1 MGRCTMGLV
10 VRVIVGDGVAWGLW
24 ILEWWKGSNGLAVV
38 LRLSRSRNPSD
49 WSVGLGFHLNGQLG
63 LGFHLNGPLCRW
75 TGKGVGDLVGVLKA
89 PTLGS
94 IGFRFSRVPPP
105 TFSAAHTDLEYSEN
119 HARDGGPPSH
129 CIYVA
134 TGSTDFGQP

>member
-1 MGRCTMGLV
+1 MVT
-10 VRVIVGDGVAWGLW
+10 VG
-24 ILEWWKGSNGLAVV
+24 KGMSSNDLAVV
-38 LRLSRSRNPSD
+38 LRHSGTRDPSE
-49 WSVGLGFHLNGQLG
+49 WSVKSLERAGVDVLG
-63 LGFHLNGPLCRW
+63 
-75 TGKGVGDLVGVLKA
+75 GVLEA

-94 IGFRFSRVPPP
+94 VGFRFSRVPPP
-105 TFSAAHTDLEYSEN
+105 TSSAAHTVLEYSKN

>member
-1 MGRCTMGLV
+1 MGLV
-10 VRVIVGDGVAWGLW
+10 VNVGK
-24 ILEWWKGSNGLAVV
+24 EMSSNDPSVV
-38 LRLSRSRNPSD
+38 LRHSVSRNPSE
-49 WSVGLGFHLNGQLG
+49 WSVKLLERAGVDVLG
-63 LGFHLNGPLCRW
+63 
-75 TGKGVGDLVGVLKA
+75 GVLEA

-105 TFSAAHTDLEYSEN
+105 TFSAAHTDLEYTKN

-134 TGSTDFGQP
+134 TGVPTSGNREKETGEFFGVPFGFRALSSVVAAVR

>member
-1 MGRCTMGLV
+1 MVT
-10 VRVIVGDGVAWGLW
+10 VGK
-24 ILEWWKGSNGLAVV
+24 EMSSNDLAVV
-38 LRLSRSRNPSD
+38 LRPSGTRD
-49 WSVGLGFHLNGQLG
+49 PSEWSVSLGFHLS
-63 LGFHLNGPLCRW
+63 GPLSRW
-75 TGKGVGDLVGVLKA
+75 KAGVDVLGGVLEA

-105 TFSAAHTDLEYSEN
+105 TFNAAHTDLEYSKN